1 MEVEEAYPHIPL
13 CPNPS
18 ARDGWVQPS
27 VHSGTS
33 LSNLG
38 IVKAG
43 LQFISSLSDSTRI
56 WA

>member
-18 ARDGWVQPS
+18 SRDGWVQPS